1 MNPPKPP
8 VSQQQ
13 PSAAAVPPV
22 LTGAGALL
30 QRYDAVFCDVWGVVH
45 NGLAAYERACAAL
58 QRFRAGGGTVVLLT
72 NAPVP
77 EHRVEAM
84 LALRQV
90 PRAAW
95 DGIVSSGAI
104 ALTHMREHGYRAV
117 YGIGPRDRDAA
128 FFDKVGASLVEL
140 DEAQAIVATG
150 LNDDR
155 SETAESY
162 RSVLEQ
168 ALQRRL
174 PFVCANPDL
183 VVDVG
188 GTLYL
193 CAGAIA
199 DLYAHMG
206 GDVFWAGK
214 PHRSAY
220 EAAFAMVEGLRGV
233 AVAPSRVLVIGD
245 ALRTDLEG
253 ARRAGL
259 DALFIAGGIHRDD
272 VVDGGRIDPERL
284 AALFGAGDAPRALGA
299 MPELTW

>member
-1 MNPPKPP
+1 M
-8 VSQQQ
+8 
-13 PSAAAVPPV
+13 PSSHLPSHARAAAPPE
-22 LTGAGALL
+22 LTHAGPLL

-45 NGLAAYERACAAL
+45 NGLRAYPHACAAL
-58 QRFRAGGGTVVLLT
+58 QRFREGGGTVVLLT

-77 EHRVEAM
+77 EHRVAAM
-84 LALRQV
+84 LDMRHV
-90 PRAAW
+90 PASAW

-104 ALTHMREHGYRAV
+104 ALSHMRARGYRAV

-128 FFDKVGASLVEL
+128 FFEKAGAQFVPIM
-140 DEAQAIVATG
+140 DAQAVVATG

-155 SETAESY
+155 NETAEHY
-162 RSVLEQ
+162 RPLLEQ
-168 ALQRRL
+168 ALARRL

-214 PHRSAY
+214 PHSSAY
-220 EAAFAMVEGLRGV
+220 AAAFAMVAQLRGTSV
-233 AVAPSRVLVIGD
+233 SAHRVLVIGD
-245 ALRTDLEG
+245 ALRTDLTG
-253 ARRAGL
+253 ARDAGL

-272 VVDGGRIDPERL
+272 VVVEGKIDATKL
-284 AALFGAGDAPRALGA
+284 DALFGRPDAPPALGA
-299 MPELTW
+299 MSELAW

>member
-1 MNPPKPP
+1 M
-8 VSQQQ
+8 
-13 PSAAAVPPV
+13 PSAAQPPTANSATPPV
-22 LTGAGALL
+22 LTHAGDLL
-30 QRYDAVFCDVWGVVH
+30 ARYDAVFCDVWGVVH
-45 NGLAAYERACAAL
+45 NGLTAYGQACAAL
-58 QRFRAGGGTVVLLT
+58 QRFRDGGGTVVLLT

-84 LALRQV
+84 LAMRQV
-90 PRAAW
+90 PRGAW

-104 ALTHMREHGYRAV
+104 ALTHMRRQGCRRV

-128 FFDKVGASLVEL
+128 FFDNAGAELVDL
-140 DEAQAIVATG
+140 DAAEAVVATG

-155 SETAESY
+155 NEAAESY
-162 RSVLEQ
+162 RPVLER
-168 ALQRRL
+168 ALARRL

-199 DLYAHMG
+199 DLYDHMG

-214 PHRSAY
+214 PHSSAY
-220 EAAFAMVEGLRGV
+220 EAAFAMTQALRG
-233 AVAPSRVLVIGD
+233 ASVAPSKVLVVGD

-253 ARRAGL
+253 ARRANL

-272 VVDGGRIDPERL
+272 VVVEGRIDPAKLEVL
-284 AALFGAGDAPRALGA
+284 FAAPDAPRAVGA
-299 MPELTW
+299 MTELAW

>member
-1 MNPPKPP
+1 MSRPSPSPIASPARPPI
-8 VSQQQ
+8 
-13 PSAAAVPPV
+13 
-22 LTGAGALL
+22 LDGAGDLL
-30 QRYDAVFCDVWGVVH
+30 ARYDAVFCDVWGVVH
-45 NGLAAYERACAAL
+45 NGLTAYAQACSAL
-58 QRFRAGGGTVVLLT
+58 ARFRAGGGTVVLLT

-84 LALRQV
+84 LEMRHV

-104 ALTHMREHGYRAV
+104 ALQHMIAEGYTSV

-128 FFDKVGASLVEL
+128 FFEKASAKLVALEA
-140 DEAQAIVATG
+140 AQAIVATG

-155 SETAESY
+155 AETAESY
-162 RSVLEQ
+162 RPLLER
-168 ALQRRL
+168 ALERKL

-199 DLYAHMG
+199 DVYAHMG
-206 GDVFWAGK
+206 GEVFWAGK
-214 PHRSAY
+214 PHASAY
-220 EAAFAMVEGLRGV
+220 ASAFAMATELRGQPV
-233 AVAPSRVLVIGD
+233 PHDKVLVIGD

-253 ARRAGL
+253 ARRAKL
-259 DALFIAGGIHRDD
+259 DALFIAGGIHRED
-272 VVDGGRIDPERL
+272 VVEAGRIDPDKL
-284 AALFGAGDAPRALGA
+284 ALLFSAPDAPSAVGA
-299 MPELTW
+299 MIELAW

>member
-1 MNPPKPP
+1 MTTPLPGA
-8 VSQQQ
+8 
-13 PSAAAVPPV
+13 PSRIPTPPV
-22 LTGAGALL
+22 LDHAGEILS
-30 QRYDAVFCDVWGVVH
+30 RYDAVFCDVWGVVH
-45 NGLAAYERACAAL
+45 NGIDAYADACQAL
-58 QRFRAGGGTVVLLT
+58 QTFRANGGTVVLLT

-84 LALRQV
+84 LSLRKV
-90 PRAAW
+90 PRDSW
-95 DGIVSSGAI
+95 DTIVSSGAI
-104 ALTHMREHGYRAV
+104 ALEHIAERGYRRL

-128 FFDKVGASLVEL
+128 FFDAAGIVNVGLG
-140 DEAQAIVATG
+140 EAEAIVATG

-162 RSVLEQ
+162 RPVLEQ
-168 ALQRRL
+168 ALARGL
-174 PFVCANPDL
+174 PFICANPDL

-199 DLYAHMG
+199 DLYQHMG
-206 GDVFWAGK
+206 GTVFWAGK
-214 PHRSAY
+214 PHASAY
-220 EAAFAMVEGLRGV
+220 ETAFAAVSRIRGTP
-233 AVAPSRVLVIGD
+233 VAPKSVLVIGD

-272 VVDGGRIDPERL
+272 VVDRGKIDPDKLRS
-284 AALFGAGDAPRALGA
+284 LFSSPQSPRALGA
-299 MPELTW
+299 MTELAW

>member
-1 MNPPKPP
+1 M
-8 VSQQQ
+8 
-13 PSAAAVPPV
+13 PSAHRPAANAAAVPPV
-22 LTGAGALL
+22 LTHAGPLL

-45 NGLAAYERACAAL
+45 NGLKAYAQACAAL
-58 QRFRAGGGTVVLLT
+58 QRFRDGGGTVVLLT

-77 EHRVEAM
+77 EHRVKAM
-84 LALRQV
+84 LDLRRV
-90 PRAAW
+90 PAAAW

-104 ALTHMREHGYRAV
+104 ALEHMRARGYRAV

-128 FFDKVGASLVEL
+128 FFEMAGVRDVPIEVAE
-140 DEAQAIVATG
+140 AIVATG

-155 SETAESY
+155 RETAEDY
-162 RSVLEQ
+162 RSFLER
-168 ALQRRL
+168 ALARRL

-214 PHRSAY
+214 PYRPAY
-220 EAAFAMVEGLRGV
+220 EAAFAMVAKLRGS
-233 AVAPSRVLVIGD
+233 AVDAARVLVIGD
-245 ALRTDLEG
+245 ALRTDLKG
-253 ARRAGL
+253 AHDAGL

-272 VVDGGRIDPERL
+272 VMPAGSIETAKLDG
-284 AALFGAGDAPRALGA
+284 LFRAPDAPPALGA
-299 MPELTW
+299 MTELAW

>member
-1 MNPPKPP
+1 M
-8 VSQQQ
+8 
-13 PSAAAVPPV
+13 PSSPTHPIPAPPPV
-22 LTGAGALL
+22 LAHAGGLL
-30 QRYDAVFCDVWGVVH
+30 ARYDAVFCDVWGVVH
-45 NGLAAYERACAAL
+45 NGLAAYRQACAAL
-58 QRFRAGGGTVVLLT
+58 QRFRDGGGTVVLLT

-104 ALTHMREHGYRAV
+104 ALAHMRRQGYREV

-128 FFDKVGASLVEL
+128 FFDGVGARLVDL
-140 DEAQAIVATG
+140 DAAEAVVATG

-155 SETAESY
+155 SEMAESY
-162 RSVLEQ
+162 RPLLEQ
-168 ALQRRL
+168 ALARRL

-199 DLYAHMG
+199 DLYAQMG

-214 PHRSAY
+214 PHSSAY
-220 EAAFAMVEGLRGV
+220 EAAFETAHALRG
-233 AVAPSRVLVIGD
+233 APVAPAKVLVVGD

-272 VVDGGRIDPERL
+272 VVVDGRIDAAKL
-284 AALFGAGDAPRALGA
+284 AVLFSTPDAPHAVGA
-299 MPELTW
+299 MTELAW